1 MARYGG
7 AANVG
12 NLCGVNRNNQ
22 TKTAL
27 NHPFDPRLIPCDTCR
42 IAPDAR
48 KVPS

>member
-27 NHPFDPRLIPCDTCR
+27 NRLLGPRLIPRDTCR
-42 IAPDAR
+42 IAPDVP

>member
-12 NLCGVNRNNQ
+12 NLCGVSGNNQ

-27 NHPFDPRLIPCDTCR
+27 NNSLVPHLIPCNPCR
-42 IAPDAR
+42 ITPD
-48 KVPS
+48 VL

>member
-12 NLCGVNRNNQ
+12 NLCGVSGNNQ
-22 TKTAL
+22 TKMVL
-27 NHPFDPRLIPCDTCR
+27 NHLLAPHLIPCDTCR
-42 IAPDAR
+42 IAPDVP

>member
-12 NLCGVNRNNQ
+12 NLCGVSRNNQ

-27 NHPFDPRLIPCDTCR
+27 NHPLAHLIPCDACH
-42 IAPDAR
+42 IAPDVP